1 LNRKISTGALTEG
14 AILAAITALL
24 GVISYYIPFL
34 TLLVFIWPIPIIIL
48 GKRHGLSTSIMATIA
63 AGVLASLFTPIIY
76 SIPIV
81 IMYGLLG
88 IALGFAYHKNISF
101 IKTILIG
108 YITALLSIIIL
119 LEVYTII
126 TGISII
132 TELNQMM
139 RLTMD
144 EVNILYQ
151 SMGID
156 PNTMNDVVKQMDEV
170 ITSMTQLFPATLL
183 MIPMVVTLINMIV
196 SEKILKRLGYD
207 VIKVPPFRKWRL
219 PNHASFGLF
228 SILLVAIIGQYF
240 NLSNFDMVYQNLL
253 YLILIM
259 FLVQGLSFVAHFFY
273 AKNISK
279 GVRIVGFIMILVL
292 PIMQSLIQIIGL
304 IDVVFNVRDKIKIEQ
319 S

>member
-1 LNRKISTGALTEG
+1 MNRKISTGALTEG

-48 GKRHGLSTSIMATIA
+48 GKRHGLSISILATIA

-88 IALGFAYHKNISF
+88 IALGFAYHKKWSF
-101 IKTILIG
+101 IKSILIG
-108 YITALLSIIIL
+108 YITALLSTIAL
-119 LEVYTII
+119 LEIYSMI

-139 RLTMD
+139 RLAME

-156 PNTMNDVVKQMDEV
+156 PNTMNDMVKQMDEV
-170 ITSMTQLFPATLL
+170 IVSMAQLFPATLL
-183 MIPMVVTLINMIV
+183 MIPMFVTLINMLV

-207 VIKVPPFRKWRL
+207 VIKIPPFRNWRL

-228 SILLVAIIGQYF
+228 LILIVAILGQYL
-240 NLSNFDMVYQNLL
+240 NLSNFDRVYQNLL
-253 YLILIM
+253 YLMLMM
-259 FLVQGLSFVAHFFY
+259 FLVQGLSFVAHFFHV
-273 AKNISK
+273 KNISR
-279 GVRIVGFIMILVL
+279 GIRIVGFIMIFVL
-292 PIMQSLIQIIGL
+292 PLMQSIIQLIGL
-304 IDVVFNVRDKIKIEQ
+304 IDVIFNVRDKIKLEQ